1 GQAQRGPGRSRTK
14 ASIPAHFPGCGVNA
28 LPGLPVRRQPWPR
41 SPGKRSAA
49 RDEAAPKPQSRRIS
63 RAAA

>member
-1 GQAQRGPGRSRTK
+1 MRLS
-14 ASIPAHFPGCGVNA
+14 
-28 LPGLPVRRQPWPR
+28 GLPARRQPWPG

-63 RAAA
+63 RVAA